1 MIFFGTGVQGQR
13 LLLVWYARWRR
24 NETGRRTAFVGTRRD
39 AGVGVVQGVREG
51 HSRRVGGL
59 AGPFGHHWRI
69 GRQEAAFS
77 ELLDLPGV
85 RVYGRRELESSL
97 STKSALAS
105 AFSFG
110 KRVTL

>member
-1 MIFFGTGVQGQR
+1 MGFCGYPGAMLALPWSKVFFKATAAG
-13 LLLVWYARWRR
+13 WRPR
-24 NETGRRTAFVGTRRD
+24 GPFWPSLEDRTAD
-39 AGVGVVQGVREG
+39 
-51 HSRRVGGL
+51 
-59 AGPFGHHWRI
+59 
-69 GRQEAAFS
+69 

-105 AFSFG
+105 TFSFG